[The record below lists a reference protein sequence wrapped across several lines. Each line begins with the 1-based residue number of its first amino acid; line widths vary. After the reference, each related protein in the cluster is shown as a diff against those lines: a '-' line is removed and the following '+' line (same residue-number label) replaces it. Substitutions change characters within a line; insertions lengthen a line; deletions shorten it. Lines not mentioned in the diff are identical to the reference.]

1 MSEAEMTSIK
11 ALIVSGICL
20 LAFAAPTLG
29 GDSWS
34 ALKTYGPALE
44 GFANDLRTARLRAA
58 AELPP
63 KNPGIEVVELPTSFS
78 RVKVPGILA
87 PVMAT
92 YEGALTAIRQ
102 AAKTDPKV
110 AAALRAR
117 ALDID
122 DVVAVGKTENGS
134 LKILVEAT

>member
-1 MSEAEMTSIK
+1 MTKIK
-11 ALIVSGICL
+11 ALIDSGICL
-20 LAFAAPTLG
+20 LALTAPTLG
-29 GDSWS
+29 GDTWS
-34 ALKTYGPALE
+34 AHKTYGPVLD
-44 GFANDLRTARLRAA
+44 GFATDLRTARLRAA
-58 AELPP
+58 AGLPP

-78 RVKVPGILA
+78 GLKVPAILA

-92 YEGALTAIRQ
+92 YEGALNAIRQ
-102 AAKTDPKV
+102 VATTDPKV

>member
-1 MSEAEMTSIK
+1 MTSIK
-11 ALIVSGICL
+11 ALVASGICL
-20 LAFAAPTLG
+20 MAFAAPSLG

-34 ALKTYGPALE
+34 AQKTYGPALD
-44 GFANDLRTARLRAA
+44 GIATDLRTARLRAA

-63 KNPGIEVVELPTSFS
+63 KNPGIEVVKLPTSFS
-78 RVKVPGILA
+78 DLKLPGVLA

-92 YEGALTAIRQ
+92 YEGALIAIRQ
-102 AAKTDPKV
+102 AARTDPKV

-117 ALDID
+117 ALDVD